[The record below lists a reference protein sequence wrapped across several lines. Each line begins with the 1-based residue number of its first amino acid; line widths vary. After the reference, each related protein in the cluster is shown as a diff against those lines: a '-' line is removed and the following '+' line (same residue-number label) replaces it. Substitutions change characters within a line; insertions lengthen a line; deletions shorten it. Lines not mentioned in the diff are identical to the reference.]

1 MVHPTFVDCLFR
13 AQTLASGSKGTSPE
27 SVTFLTLCMIPKI
40 SRPQCSI
47 YKMRVK
53 IRDLSKIIYVKA

>member
-13 AQTLASGSKGTSPE
+13 AQILASGSKGASPE

-47 YKMRVK
+47 YKMSVK
-53 IRDLSKIIYVKA
+53 I